1 MYYDIIV
8 YIYII
13 SPIQAVTN
21 MFAETCFRICQEPVL
36 DYFGLPAAPD
46 RRNHGEITEMGD
58 VIGIYYDIMEYNGD
72 IMGYST
78 DNMIYHHT
86 FCGGMHT
93 RN

>member
-1 MYYDIIV
+1 
-8 YIYII
+8 
-13 SPIQAVTN
+13 

-36 DYFGLPAAPD
+36 DYFGLAAAPD

-78 DNMIYHHT
+78 DHMIYHQA
-86 FCGGMHT
+86 FYEGMHK
-93 RN
+93 RNSGTFYILI